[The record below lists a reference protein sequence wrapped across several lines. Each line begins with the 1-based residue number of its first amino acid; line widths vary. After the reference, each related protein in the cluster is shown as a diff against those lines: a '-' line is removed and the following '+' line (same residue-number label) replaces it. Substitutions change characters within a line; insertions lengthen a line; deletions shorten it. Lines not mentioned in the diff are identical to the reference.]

1 MENIK
6 ELENLTTITNQF
18 SNTELD
24 KLVTEFLEIEKEQ
37 DKLFKNLARMQ
48 RYDEINEVFQKYNF
62 FNLKVEEKIDTF
74 DNKKDFINHFLTDMA
89 KDFLKTTKTEIY
101 NKDVEIVK
109 AICVKRLED
118 YYNSSLLE
126 KLQQLLIAKH
136 LIENNRRFKIFSS
149 INLDMKLGVDFIVLV
164 ENKKDKSMIN
174 YYNFHTTTST
184 ANALFKLE
192 QKKLKSYYL
201 KDFGLFDRKKE
212 YNPFSHF
219 HINVLGN
226 YIAEDD
232 KQGQLKQMKSE
243 IERLFKSSA
252 LDILNSDCDSL
263 KLLNLA
269 ETLGENTFTVIEN

>member
-6 ELENLTTITNQF
+6 GIEHLTTISKKF
-18 SNTELD
+18 DSIELD
-24 KLVTEFLEIEKEQ
+24 ELVTEFLVAEKEQ
-37 DKLFKNLARMQ
+37 DKLFKNLTKMQ
-48 RYDEINEVFQKYNF
+48 KYDEINEIFQEYNF
-62 FNLKVEEKIDTF
+62 FNLKVEEQIDNF
-74 DNKKDFINHFLTDMA
+74 NNKKDFINHFLSKMA
-89 KDFLKTTKTEIY
+89 RDFLATTDTKIKENDI
-101 NKDVEIVK
+101 EIVK

-118 YYNSSLLE
+118 YYISSKLE
-126 KLQQLLIAKH
+126 QLQQLLIAKH
-136 LIENNRRFKIFSS
+136 LIENNRKFKIFSS
-149 INLDMKLGVDFIVLV
+149 IKLDKNLGVDFIVLA
-164 ENKKDKSMIN
+164 ENEKDKSMIN

-184 ANALFKLE
+184 ANALRKLE

-201 KDFGLFDRKKE
+201 KDFGLFDRRKE
-212 YNPFSHF
+212 YNTFSHF
-219 HINVLGN
+219 HINILGD

-252 LDILNSDCDSL
+252 LDILNKDCDSL